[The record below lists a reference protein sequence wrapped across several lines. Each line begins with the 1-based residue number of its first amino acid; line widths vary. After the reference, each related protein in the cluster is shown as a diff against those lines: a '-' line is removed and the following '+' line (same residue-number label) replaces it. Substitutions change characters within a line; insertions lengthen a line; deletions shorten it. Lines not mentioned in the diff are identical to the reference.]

1 MFAAN
6 QQTYVL
12 SMTTELDFLLRNYF
26 QLCGKFTDE
35 ILLTMFEAITDIGSL
50 QHVEDKVTNLT
61 LLNETY
67 NICIK
72 FARVQKCRSRD
83 EERSLHNSL
92 LFLDHPKNVENDNYV
107 EIMKALL
114 VERLNISPDMCIQ
127 RAHRIGNL
135 NRRCRRS

>member
-12 SMTTELDFLLRNYF
+12 SMTTELDFLFRNYF

-72 FARVQKCRSRD
+72 LQEYKSVDPETKREASITVLRMITV
-83 EERSLHNSL
+83 
-92 LFLDHPKNVENDNYV
+92 
-107 EIMKALL
+107 
-114 VERLNISPDMCIQ
+114 
-127 RAHRIGNL
+127 
-135 NRRCRRS
+135 